1 MQPSALVQERLCT
14 FIRTKLLHLAGDSAM
29 FPSPIANHID
39 PPWGAAVVGPSGSEV
54 KEPGV
59 YAEIPWIPCGRSGI
73 TWPVIIA
80 CRSRED
86 AEEINKI
93 LNPFISLWHQ
103 ESISDF
109 LNRLSQYDSWKDVCA
124 MFDQPGASV
133 WSVIHGRRCALY
145 YDERH
150 VIKTLNQNS
159 LGYRTAYKFSS
170 FHDAFVCH
178 LTRADIVTNGTLVY
192 RSTTAPSPRPSR
204 GPLVAAPS
212 GTPQSPPS
220 TPSKSKSNQEETN
233 EDYLSKMLS
242 ALALSRTYSL
252 TPVSPTSTPSKSPV
266 GIPRAFPKA
275 GQSSTS
281 GRNDPKDSDMIR
293 IPNLVLQY
301 ITLHNLPEDWVR
313 HSLNVSEGRRA
324 NFVKHMQERGLDREA
339 NFLWSLYETCIQ
351 LQDLLL

>member
-29 FPSPIANHID
+29 FSSPIANHID
-39 PPWGAAVVGPSGSEV
+39 PPWGAAVVGPPGSEGP
-54 KEPGV
+54 EPGV
-59 YAEIPWIPCGRSGI
+59 YAEIPWIRCGRSGI

-86 AEEINKI
+86 AEEINEI
-93 LNPFISLWHQ
+93 LNPFVSLWHQ

-109 LNRLSQYDSWKDVCA
+109 LERLSQYDSWRDVCA

-133 WSVIHGRRCALY
+133 WSVIHGNRCALY

-159 LGYRTAYKFSS
+159 SGYRTAYKFFS

-192 RSTTAPSPRPSR
+192 RSTTAPSPRPPR

-233 EDYLSKMLS
+233 EDYLGKTLS
-242 ALALSRTYSL
+242 PPATPPRTHLL
-252 TPVSPTSTPSKSPV
+252 TPVSPPSTPSRPPV
-266 GIPRAFPKA
+266 SILRAFPKA

-281 GRNDPKDSDMIR
+281 GRNDPKDSDMMP
-293 IPNLVLQY
+293 IPSLVLQY
-301 ITLHNLPEDWVR
+301 ITIHNHPEDWVR
-313 HSLNVSEGRRA
+313 HSLNVNDDRRA
-324 NFVKHMQERGLDREA
+324 GRPTFYGASTRLC
-339 NFLWSLYETCIQ
+339 T
-351 LQDLLL
+351 